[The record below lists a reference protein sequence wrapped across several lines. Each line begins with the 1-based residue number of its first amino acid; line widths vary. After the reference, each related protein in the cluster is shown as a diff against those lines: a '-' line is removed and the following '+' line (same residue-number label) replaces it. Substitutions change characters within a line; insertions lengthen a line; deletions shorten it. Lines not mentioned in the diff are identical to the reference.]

1 MVNGCCLG
9 FHLLN
14 KLLVLLCLM
23 TFGNCGLIYIQYTI
37 KIYDK
42 MCSTYSLPIQSWNEE
57 TKMEEER
64 KRFGNCL
71 DTVKENCNKSV

>member
-1 MVNGCCLG
+1 
-9 FHLLN
+9 
-14 KLLVLLCLM
+14 
-23 TFGNCGLIYIQYTI
+23 
-37 KIYDK
+37 

-71 DTVKENCNKSV
+71 DTVKENCNKSVQPSNMATVPSILK

>member
-1 MVNGCCLG
+1 
-9 FHLLN
+9 
-14 KLLVLLCLM
+14 
-23 TFGNCGLIYIQYTI
+23 
-37 KIYDK
+37 

-71 DTVKENCNKSV
+71 YTVKENCNKSVQPSNMATVPSISGHCTVVSTVCIVTLSQ